1 MQIKPHFLYN
11 TLDIIQYLAKENKPD
26 DVTYLIKNLS
36 KFYKISL
43 HNKSDFVKI
52 ESEIKHISYYT
63 AIENFKH
70 DNSIKLEADIPDEIQ
85 NMLIPKITFQ
95 PLVENAI
102 KHGILE
108 KDVPEGYIRITADKK
123 DDDVYIYI
131 EDNGVGIEKN
141 KIEDIL
147 LQNSYS
153 VGVANTDKRLK
164 LFFGAQY
171 GLSIESEP
179 GKFTRVIVKIRAINA
194 DNEDM

>member
-1 MQIKPHFLYN
+1 
-11 TLDIIQYLAKENKPD
+11 
-26 DVTYLIKNLS
+26 
-36 KFYKISL
+36 
-43 HNKSDFVKI
+43 
-52 ESEIKHISYYT
+52 
-63 AIENFKH
+63 
-70 DNSIKLEADIPDEIQ
+70 
-85 NMLIPKITFQ
+85 MLIPKITFQ